1 MSKPSTRQGLID
13 YCLRRLG
20 YPVLEV
26 NVDDDQIDDLIDDA
40 IQYFQE
46 RHFDGV
52 ERMLLK
58 HEITKE
64 NKETLKTG
72 ITTTTANSTVGI
84 TTTTF
89 TESQNFIQLPDHV
102 LGVERV
108 LKMDASTISSG
119 MFNIKYQIFLNDL
132 YYYGALDLMNY
143 AMTKTYLEDLSRIIT
158 PDTQLR
164 FNKKNHRLYLD
175 IDFGQMSD
183 DTFIIIDG
191 YRLLDPSDAPAIYND
206 FWLKRYA
213 TAIIKKQWGMNLIKF
228 NGVLLPGGVQLN
240 GRQIYEDALKEIEE
254 IEYSL
259 KTEYEIPP
267 LDLIGWYHATFTI
280 FSSRINKRTEIS
292 SRPYKWATKN
302 LWARYCL
309 SSS

>member
-119 MFNIKYQIFLNDL
+119 LFNIKYQIFLNDL

-175 IDFGQMSD
+175 IDFGQLSD

-228 NGVLLPGGVQLN
+228 NGVLLPGGIQLN
-240 GRQIYEDALKEIEE
+240 GRQIYEDALREIEE

-267 LDLIGWYHATFTI
+267 LDLIG
-280 FSSRINKRTEIS
+280 
-292 SRPYKWATKN
+292 
-302 LWARYCL
+302 
-309 SSS
+309 

>member
-1 MSKPSTRQGLID
+1 MSKPSTRQELID

-26 NVDDDQIDDLIDDA
+26 NVDEDQIEDLIDDA
-40 IQYFQE
+40 LQYFQE

-58 HEITKE
+58 HKITKE
-64 NKETLKTG
+64 NRETLRTG
-72 ITTTTANSTVGI
+72 ITTTTATSTVGI
-84 TTTTF
+84 TTSTY
-89 TESQNFIQLPDHV
+89 EEDQNFIQLPDHV
-102 LGVERV
+102 IGVERV
-108 LKMDASTISSG
+108 LKMDNNTISSG
-119 MFNIKYQIFLNDL
+119 LFNIKYQIFLNDL

-164 FNKKNHRLYLD
+164 FNKKRGRLYLD
-175 IDFGQMSD
+175 IDFGNLSD

-240 GRQIYEDALKEIEE
+240 GRQIYEDALREIEE

-267 LDLIGWYHATFTI
+267 LDLIG
-280 FSSRINKRTEIS
+280 
-292 SRPYKWATKN
+292 
-302 LWARYCL
+302 
-309 SSS
+309 

>member
-1 MSKPSTRQGLID
+1 
-13 YCLRRLG
+13 
-20 YPVLEV
+20 
-26 NVDDDQIDDLIDDA
+26 
-40 IQYFQE
+40 
-46 RHFDGV
+46 
-52 ERMLLK
+52 
-58 HEITKE
+58 
-64 NKETLKTG
+64 
-72 ITTTTANSTVGI
+72 
-84 TTTTF
+84 
-89 TESQNFIQLPDHV
+89 
-102 LGVERV
+102 
-108 LKMDASTISSG
+108 
-119 MFNIKYQIFLNDL
+119 
-132 YYYGALDLMNY
+132 MNY

-175 IDFGQMSD
+175 IDFGQLSD

-267 LDLIGWYHATFTI
+267 LDLIG
-280 FSSRINKRTEIS
+280 
-292 SRPYKWATKN
+292 
-302 LWARYCL
+302 
-309 SSS
+309 

>member
-20 YPVLEV
+20 YPVLEI
-26 NVDDDQIDDLIDDA
+26 NVDEDQIDDLIDDA

-64 NKETLKTG
+64 NRETLKTG
-72 ITTTTANSTVGI
+72 VTTTTANSTVGI

-119 MFNIKYQIFLNDL
+119 LFNIKYQIFLNDL

-175 IDFGQMSD
+175 IDFGQLSD

-206 FWLKRYA
+206 FWLKKYA
-213 TAIIKKQWGMNLIKF
+213 TATIKKQWGMNLIKF
-228 NGVLLPGGVQLN
+228 QGVMLPGGVQLN
-240 GRQIYEDALKEIEE
+240 GRQIFEDAIKEIEE

-259 KTEYEIPP
+259 RTEYEIPP
-267 LDLIGWYHATFTI
+267 LDLIG
-280 FSSRINKRTEIS
+280 
-292 SRPYKWATKN
+292 
-302 LWARYCL
+302 
-309 SSS
+309 